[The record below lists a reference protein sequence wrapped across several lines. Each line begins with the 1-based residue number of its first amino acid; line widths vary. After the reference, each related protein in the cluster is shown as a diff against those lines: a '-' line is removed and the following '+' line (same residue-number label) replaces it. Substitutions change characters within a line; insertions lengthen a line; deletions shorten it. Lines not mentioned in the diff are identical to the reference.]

1 MDGEKSAARTFG
13 VSDYDSYWVDRKTA
27 GTDRVTR
34 LQRFLAETAAG
45 VVPAGGKVLDCGVGP
60 GNVYRL
66 LLAKGIEMYGVEIS
80 DEAFGLYDFDTS
92 RISRRN
98 LNDGLEDVGVRVD
111 CVIAAHIVHHLDSPE
126 GFLAE
131 VERVLAPGGALVV
144 AIPNITYYRYRIGF
158 LFGKF
163 PPVSLAH
170 KNFQTP
176 LEFER
181 MVSACGYEI
190 EKRATAKRTIRA
202 RLFPRFFSQDIVYVL
217 KPASKAAKEAS

>member
-1 MDGEKSAARTFG
+1 MDGERSAARTFG
-13 VSDYDSYWVDRKTA
+13 VGDYESYWVDRKAA

-45 VVPAGGKVLDCGVGP
+45 VVSVGGKVLDCGVGP

-66 LLAKGIEMYGVEIS
+66 LLEKGIEMYGVEIS
-80 DEAFGLYDFDTS
+80 DEAFSLYDFDTS

-98 LNDGLEDVGVRVD
+98 LNDGLEDFGVGFD
-111 CVIAAHIVHHLDSPE
+111 CVIAAHIIHHLDSPE
-126 GFLAE
+126 GFLTE
-131 VERVLAPGGALVV
+131 VERVLAPEGAFVV

-158 LFGKF
+158 LFGRF

-181 MVSACGYEI
+181 MVEECGFAI

-202 RLFPRFFSQDIVYVL
+202 RLFPSLFSQDLVYVL
-217 KPASKAAKEAS
+217 KPASKGAKEAS